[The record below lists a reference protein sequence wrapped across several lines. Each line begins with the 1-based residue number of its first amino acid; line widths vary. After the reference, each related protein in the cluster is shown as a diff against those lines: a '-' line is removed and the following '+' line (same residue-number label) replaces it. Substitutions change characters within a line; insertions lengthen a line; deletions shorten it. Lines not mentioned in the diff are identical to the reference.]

1 MKIAIFSCEDA
12 EKWKGWTERLWSG
25 PLKAGENTFTTF
37 RQVGSFCNKFGSHR
51 LITSRCYK
59 GEFPDPTTCRDTY
72 DAIVIGGSHYS
83 AYDDLPWIRQLE
95 QLLPQY
101 INSGVR
107 VVGCCFGHQILAKA
121 LGGTVGRNP
130 SGQFVLGVE
139 HVFVDTPAARRCG
152 LVLQSPH
159 LPPPPPLSSPP
170 SQGVGGGASLRGHG
184 DNNTEG
190 DPPAAG
196 SSGGSLASTGAGAA
210 GAAPAAVVTDAKDG
224 ELDVGDGSDG
234 GGSGLVPE
242 RLCLRVLQSHG
253 DQVLTLPP
261 GASLLAT
268 SGTAAHEMWALDN
281 RCLAFQFHPE
291 LTPDLMYDK
300 IWTAL
305 SASGRLS
312 PEEAVVAEQQ
322 LKGGPEAV
330 DSDTFLEA
338 LSGFLRGPPPEP
350 RIQAPT
356 AAAAGTSAEAA
367 AEATQA
373 AATSGVQVAG
383 ELRQELER
391 RAAEA
396 AEAVLGRM
404 RAAAAAGMAAGTAN
418 AELLTALNQEAAA
431 AYGRAATATEGASVH
446 LAGIV
451 ADMHDPLKAAL
462 ASLGALEAQ
471 LDRLDVVVGSL
482 EAESRAMEEQVEAQA
497 RARTQQQ

>member
-1 MKIAIFSCEDA
+1 M
-12 EKWKGWTERLWSG
+12 
-25 PLKAGENTFTTF
+25 
-37 RQVGSFCNKFGSHR
+37 
-51 LITSRCYK
+51 
-59 GEFPDPTTCRDTY
+59 GEFPDPTTCRDMY

-130 SGQFVLGVE
+130 SGKFVLGVE
-139 HVFVDTPAARRCG
+139 NVFVDTPAARRCG
-152 LVLQSPH
+152 LVLQSP
-159 LPPPPPLSSPP
+159 LPPPLQP
-170 SQGVGGGASLRGHG
+170 SQPSQLSPVVGGASLRGRG
-184 DNNTEG
+184 GRNTEG

-196 SSGGSLASTGAGAA
+196 CSGGGSIASTGTGA
-210 GAAPAAVVTDAKDG
+210 AAPAAIARDAKDG
-224 ELDVGDGSDG
+224 EPDVGDGRG
-234 GGSGLVPE
+234 GRRGGGLVPE
-242 RLCLRVLQSHG
+242 RFCLRVLQSHG

-261 GASLLAT
+261 GASLLAM
-268 SGTAAHEMWALDN
+268 SGTAPHEMWALDN

-291 LTPDLMYDK
+291 LTPDLVYDK

-312 PEEAVVAEQQ
+312 PEEAAVAEQQ
-322 LKGGPEAV
+322 LKRGPEAV
-330 DSDTFLEA
+330 DSDIFLEA
-338 LSGFLRGPPPEP
+338 LSGFLRAPLPEP
-350 RIQAPT
+350 QSQPAT
-356 AAAAGTSAEAA
+356 VAAAGESAEAA
-367 AEATQA
+367 AGAAEA

-383 ELRQELER
+383 ELRQALEQ

-396 AEAVLGRM
+396 AEAVLGHM
-404 RAAAAAGMAAGTAN
+404 RTAAAAGMAAGTAN
-418 AELLTALNQEAAA
+418 AELLTALNKEAAA
-431 AYGRAATATEGASVH
+431 AYGRAAMATEGVSVQ
-446 LAGIV
+446 LTGIV

-497 RARTQQQ
+497 REARSRTQQQ